1 MKAIHIF
8 FLFSLLFSVQ
18 VHGQK
23 SKTSTPKHIIKL
35 GITPIVVGEV
45 LPSYEYVFTDKFGL
59 EAGIGFV
66 TENYLNQFIQES
78 NFGNTRL
85 MKFGP
90 SFLIAA
96 RYYPFRRA
104 DYMYC
109 KGEMKYR
116 RYKEVYQEI
125 SGSGNTETI
134 NEYERKFIPRVG
146 IGYQLYLDKHFLFDM
161 NANIGL
167 AFIKDYQFGSNA
179 PVKNTKLHFG
189 LGLKFAYAF

>member
-1 MKAIHIF
+1 MRTVQI
-8 FLFSLLFSVQ
+8 SLLFWLAFCAQ

-23 SKTSTPKHIIKL
+23 SKTSTPQHILKL
-35 GITPIVVGEV
+35 GITPIFVGEI

-66 TENYLNQFIQES
+66 TENYLSQFLQES

-85 MKFGP
+85 MKIGP
-90 SFLIAA
+90 SFLISA

-109 KGEMKYR
+109 KGEIKYR
-116 RYKEVYQEI
+116 RYKEIYQEI
-125 SGSGNTETI
+125 SSSGITETI
-134 NEYERKFIPRVG
+134 NEYERNFVPRVG
-146 IGYQLYLDKHFLFDM
+146 IGYQLYLDKNFLFDI

-167 AFIKDYQFGSNA
+167 TFKKDYQFGFNA
-179 PVKNTKLHFG
+179 PVNNTRLHFG
-189 LGLKFAYAF
+189 LGFKFAYAF

>member
-1 MKAIHIF
+1 MKAIQNF